1 VECDR
6 LKAKNYVREEILKMA
21 NFVKKSKKGGKNFL
35 SPMYPS
41 WKELERQ
48 VPLCTEP
55 TFVDGWVNWVVQN
68 KKKAKDA
75 SKGDKKKDLGTQ
87 EDFKRRVTELVTD
100 NLATQVRTASA

>member
-1 VECDR
+1 
-6 LKAKNYVREEILKMA
+6 M
-21 NFVKKSKKGGKNFL
+21 
-35 SPMYPS
+35 SPTFPS

-75 SKGDKKKDLGTQ
+75 SKGEKKKELGTQ
-87 EDFKRRVTELVTD
+87 EEFKRRVSELVTD
-100 NLATQVRTASA
+100 SLATQVRELSLIRTRQLRLSKLNLIRTLSLASQSFAC